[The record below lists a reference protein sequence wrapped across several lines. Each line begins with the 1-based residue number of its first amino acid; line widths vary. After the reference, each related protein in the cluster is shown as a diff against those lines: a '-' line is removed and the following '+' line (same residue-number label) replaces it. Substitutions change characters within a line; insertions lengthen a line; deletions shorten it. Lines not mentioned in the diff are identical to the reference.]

1 MGGLVGAV
9 DEILAQQ
16 LRQTEELNSIGSHL
30 RKLTSECSIET
41 AFGRFP
47 PKEDSDD
54 ERSVAEGGSVL
65 GRGSFG
71 TVYRMQHSIDNR
83 LFAVKQVRLSI
94 VEGFVKFEIVER
106 EAKILTQLENLYIV
120 RSYTCYYSK
129 NKR

>member
-9 DEILAQQ
+9 DEMRAQQ

-30 RKLTSECSIET
+30 RKLTSESSIET
-41 AFGRFP
+41 VFHRFP

-71 TVYRMQHSIDNR
+71 TVYRMQHSIDKR

-94 VEGFVKFEIVER
+94 VEGFVQFEIVET
-106 EAKILTQLENLYIV
+106 EAKILTQLENPYIV
-120 RSYTCYYSK
+120 RYYTCYYSK